1 MEAVDGKEGE
11 ATEEI
16 GDQRRCRWLTMAPSL
31 PAIEV
36 VTVEDASD
44 DDSEADSNSGQG
56 EFHEFQNPLLS
67 ASLAGFDIDCA
78 CANGVSDQQFRELKH
93 VNGIGDSREQLR
105 SSNPEVE
112 DDLKERFWSS
122 GGSPK
127 ESRWGEEE
135 SSPTVNELPRAV
147 IKESVR
153 DHGNAKII
161 DRLPSQGAPGSRYP
175 ISGHKTDNLAKGA
188 TGCRGTRIRPWRGP
202 LP

>member
-16 GDQRRCRWLTMAPSL
+16 DDQRRCQQLTMAPSL
-31 PAIEV
+31 PAVEV

-67 ASLAGFDIDCA
+67 ASLAGFDFDCA
-78 CANGVSDQQFRELKH
+78 CANGVSDQQFWELKQ

-112 DDLKERFWSS
+112 DDLKE
-122 GGSPK
+122 
-127 ESRWGEEE
+127 
-135 SSPTVNELPRAV
+135 
-147 IKESVR
+147 
-153 DHGNAKII
+153 
-161 DRLPSQGAPGSRYP
+161 
-175 ISGHKTDNLAKGA
+175 
-188 TGCRGTRIRPWRGP
+188 
-202 LP
+202 